1 MRKPLESQGAVVDV
15 YSDGIVVRGI
25 DFNINS
31 SLNGDTTRGYSGDT
45 YVRYVAEA
53 TYDLTLN

>member
-1 MRKPLESQGAVVDV
+1 MDV
-15 YSDGIVVRGI
+15 YSDGIVLRGI

-45 YVRYVAEA
+45 FIRYIAEA
-53 TYDLTLN
+53 SYDLK